1 MLGRMQADGVP
12 SWHPRDEEM
21 RAAAGEHGRA
31 PCAGKPHGGPGGAA
45 PTVGTRGVPPLPPAL
60 RAAVRLSTGD
70 GAPAAHLRAQ
80 HEVWAR
86 RRSTSTASAPSS
98 TTCGACGAA
107 GGELGAQWGSPEPAA
122 SPPTPR
128 FVHSKNRAA
137 LSYSLALNH
146 LADRTPQEMAA
157 LRGRRRSGDP
167 NHGLPFPAEHYTGII
182 LPESLDWRMYGKE
195 GPGTAGSME
204 SPHLLPRF
212 PFTPHRLPRCPQ
224 ARSPP

>member
-1 MLGRMQADGVP
+1 MGRHRPWAHAVFHHYRRRFGRQYGSA
-12 SWHPRDEEM
+12 REM
-21 RAAAGEHGRA
+21 EHRQRIFVHNMRYG
-31 PCAGKPHGGPGGAA
+31 HGGGSWGRPPPFWGHGGL
-45 PTVGTRGVPPLPPAL
+45 RGA
-60 RAAVRLSTGD
+60 T
-70 GAPAAHLRAQ
+70 
-80 HEVWAR
+80 
-86 RRSTSTASAPSS
+86 
-98 TTCGACGAA
+98 
-107 GGELGAQWGSPEPAA
+107 
-122 SPPTPR
+122 PTPR